1 MLSIPTV
8 LPRSVPGGGAAFLDR
23 CSRSNSLFSNK
34 VLIKVDLPRPDSPG
48 NSGEKGVGVSI
59 PIKATATD
67 LLVEEGIL
75 TDYHGGEL
83 ESSPEGTQDDH
94 ARETSRNQHLF
105 PITRRGATPPRRS
118 HLTLRLCT

>member
-34 VLIKVDLPRPDSPG
+34 VLIKVDFPRPDSPG
-48 NSGEKGVGVSI
+48 NSRETGVGVSMSV
-59 PIKATATD
+59 KATATD

-83 ESSPEGTQDDH
+83 ESSPDGTQDDH
-94 ARETSRNQHLF
+94 ARETSRINTCF
-105 PITRRGATPPRRS
+105 PCTRRGATPQGG
-118 HLTLRLCT
+118 LT